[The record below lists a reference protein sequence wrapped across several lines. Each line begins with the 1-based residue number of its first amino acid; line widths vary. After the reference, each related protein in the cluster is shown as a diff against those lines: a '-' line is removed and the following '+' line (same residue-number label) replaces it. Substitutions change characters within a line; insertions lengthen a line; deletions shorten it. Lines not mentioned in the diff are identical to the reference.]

1 MLDPDGV
8 FGGETVDMG
17 QPGLGHGHSSFF
29 TCFFKTVFF
38 APDRHKKGFRWTVC

>member
-17 QPGLGHGHSSFF
+17 QPGLGHVGHGHSSFF

-38 APDRHKKGFRWTVC
+38 RSRQT